1 MSEKETGF
9 EKKDLLILFAS
20 LFCGVAI
27 IAADQITKLL
37 IKSRMVLGESRPF
50 LKGFLEFS
58 YIHNRGGAWG
68 IFSGKTY
75 ILLFATLL
83 VMAVCVVLMIR
94 FFKKNKLL
102 LWAMVLVLSGGV
114 GNMIDRIFRNGNVVD
129 FLHFE
134 FFPTF
139 PVFNLADCAI
149 VAGAGLLI
157 LYFLLDF
164 LKAKKE
170 KTETRDEDA

>member
-1 MSEKETGF
+1 MSDKETGF
-9 EKKDLLILFAS
+9 EKKDLLALFAS

-37 IKSRMVLGESRPF
+37 IKSRMTLGESRPF